1 MKPPPFIQPV
11 LAIALSLFIGMIIV
25 LATGANPFST
35 YFTWFSAGFGCAG
48 SGARCALWT
57 ALQYAT
63 PMILSGLS
71 ALVAFRSGMISIGQF
86 GQMVCGAGMTTFL
99 VVALGGPPWLRITLG
114 LLGGIAAGG
123 VWSAIPGALRAY
135 LGINEVIVTLILN
148 SLAIAATGSVSFWRI
163 PEEVRLLPLIP
174 TTKLNIAFFIAVG
187 TAVLT
192 YLILWRRAAGLEIR
206 MSGQAPSFASF
217 AGLRARRAAVRGM
230 FLSGGLAGLGG
241 GLEVLGVHYRFVSS
255 FSTIDQFDGIIV
267 SLLGYLH
274 PIGVLGSAFLL
285 GGLRLGSLNG
295 LQLQTAVPRQLGNII
310 IGLMMIF
317 ITMPLLSR
325 WMTSKIKFPDAE
337 K

>member
-1 MKPPPFIQPV
+1 MKPPPLMQPV
-11 LAIALSLFIGMIIV
+11 LAITLSLLIGMLIV
-25 LATGANPFST
+25 LATGENPLST
-35 YFTWFSAGFGCAG
+35 YQTWFSAGFGCAG

-71 ALVAFRSGMISIGQF
+71 ALVAFRSGLISIGQF

-99 VVALGGPPWLRITLG
+99 VVTLGGPPWLRITLA
-114 LLGGIAAGG
+114 LLGGMIAGG

-135 LGINEVIVTLILN
+135 LGINEVIVTLIMN
-148 SLAIAATGSVSFWRI
+148 TLAIAATGRVSFWRI

-174 TTKLNIAFFIAVG
+174 TTKLSLAFFIAVG

-192 YLILWRRAAGLEIR
+192 YLFLWRRGSGLEIR
-206 MSGQAPSFASF
+206 MAGQAPLFARF
-217 AGLRARRAAVRGM
+217 AGIRARRAVVRGM
-230 FLSGGLAGLGG
+230 FLSGALAGLGG
-241 GLEVLGVHYRFVSS
+241 GLEVLAVHYRFVSS

-317 ITMPLLSR
+317 IAMPRLAA
-325 WMTSKIKFPDAE
+325 WIKNNFQNEHA
-337 K
+337 